1 MDTPETQHGPDHGPD
16 HAPDHA
22 DVVIVGTGHG
32 GAQAAIALRQH
43 GHEGSIL
50 MIGRDKAPPYERPPL
65 SKEYLAGDKGF
76 ERIMIRPEKFW
87 AEKEIGLRL
96 GAAVTAIDPVTH
108 RLTLS
113 DGSAVTY
120 RKLIWSGGG
129 DPRRLPVPG
138 ANLPGVF
145 YVRDK
150 SDADAMMEALAAGA
164 KHAVVIGGGYIGLE
178 AAAVLRKLGCAVTLV
193 EMLPRLLARVA
204 GEDLSD
210 FYAAEH
216 RRQGVDVRLGEAV
229 KSVLGEDHGRVTGVT
244 LDSGEAV
251 ACDMVVVGIGIV
263 PAIAPL
269 IAAGAAGSGGVDVD
283 FCCRTTLDDIY
294 AIGDCAAHANPYAD
308 NAVIRLESVQNAH
321 DMAITVAKAIMG
333 EKEPYNALPWFW
345 SNQYDL
351 KLQTAGLSLDHD
363 ATVLR
368 GDPASRKFTVV
379 YMRAG
384 HPIAFDCVNMMKDY
398 VQARKLLESG
408 ARRIDPAV
416 LADPEVAIKDLI

>member
-1 MDTPETQHGPDHGPD
+1 MASNHQ
-16 HAPDHA
+16 HA

-50 MIGRDKAPPYERPPL
+50 MIGRDDAPPYERPPL

-87 AEKEIGLRL
+87 AEKDIGLRL
-96 GAAVTAIDPVTH
+96 GAAVTAIDPQAH

-113 DGSAVTY
+113 DGGQVTY

-138 ANLPGVF
+138 AVLPGVF

-150 SDADAMMEALAAGA
+150 ADADAMMQALADGA
-164 KHAVVIGGGYIGLE
+164 KRAVVIGGGYIGLE
-178 AAAVLRKLGCAVTLV
+178 AAAVLRKLGSEVVLV

-204 GEDLSD
+204 GEELSA
-210 FYAAEH
+210 FYAQEH
-216 RRQGVDVRLGEAV
+216 RRQGVDVRLSTGVNA
-229 KSVLGEDHGRVTGVT
+229 VLGDDRVTGVR
-244 LDSGEAV
+244 LDSGEEV
-251 ACDMVVVGIGIV
+251 PCDMVVVGIGIV
-263 PAIAPL
+263 PAVAPL
-269 IAAGAAGSGGVDVD
+269 IAAGAAGSNGVDVD

-294 AIGDCAAHANPYAD
+294 AIGDCAAHANPFAD

-321 DMAITVAKAIMG
+321 DMANTVAKAIMG
-333 EKEPYNALPWFW
+333 EKEPYHALPWFW

-351 KLQTAGLSLDHD
+351 KLQTAGLSLGFD

-368 GDPASRKFTVV
+368 GDPADRKFTVV
-379 YMRAG
+379 YLKAG
-384 HPIAFDCVNMMKDY
+384 VPIAFDCVGTMKDY

-408 ARRIDPAV
+408 AGKIDPAL
-416 LADPEVAIKDLI
+416 LADPEVALKDLI

>member
-1 MDTPETQHGPDHGPD
+1 MTST
-16 HAPDHA
+16 AIDHA

-50 MIGRDKAPPYERPPL
+50 MIGRDDAPPYERPPL

-87 AEKEIGLRL
+87 ADKDIALRL
-96 GAAVTAIDPVTH
+96 GAAVTAIDPAAH

-113 DGSAVTY
+113 DGGSVTY

-138 ANLPGVF
+138 AVLPGVF

-150 SDADAMMEALAAGA
+150 ADADAMMAALADGA
-164 KHAVVIGGGYIGLE
+164 KRAVVIGGGYIGLE
-178 AAAVLRKLGCAVTLV
+178 AAAVLRKLGCEVTLV

-204 GEDLSD
+204 GEELST
-210 FYAAEH
+210 FYAEEH
-216 RRQGVDVRLGEAV
+216 RRQGVDVRLNEGVRA
-229 KSVLGEDHGRVTGVT
+229 VLGEDQGKVTGV
-244 LDSGEAV
+244 LLESGEELP
-251 ACDMVVVGIGIV
+251 CDMVIVGIGVV
-263 PAIAPL
+263 PAVAPL
-269 IAAGAAGSGGVDVD
+269 IAAGAAGSNGVDVD

-294 AIGDCAAHANPYAD
+294 AIGDCAAHANDFAD
-308 NAVIRLESVQNAH
+308 GAVIRLESVQNAH
-321 DMAITVAKAIMG
+321 DMANTVAKAIMG
-333 EKEPYNALPWFW
+333 EKEPYHALPWFW

-351 KLQTAGLSLDHD
+351 KLQTAGLSLGFDG
-363 ATVLR
+363 TILR
-368 GDPASRKFTVV
+368 GDPATCKFTVV
-379 YMRAG
+379 YLRDG
-384 HPIAFDCVNMMKDY
+384 RPIAFDCVGTMKDY

-408 ARRIDPAV
+408 IGKVDLAL
-416 LADPEVAIKDLI
+416 LADPEVPIKDLM

>member
-1 MDTPETQHGPDHGPD
+1 MTT
-16 HAPDHA
+16 ANIDHA

-43 GHEGSIL
+43 GHEGTIL
-50 MIGRDKAPPYERPPL
+50 MIGRDTAPPYERPPL

-76 ERIMIRPEKFW
+76 ERIMIRPESFW
-87 AEKEIGLRL
+87 AQKDISLRL
-96 GAAVTAIDPVTH
+96 GAAVTAIDPAAH

-113 DGSAVTY
+113 DGGSVTY

-138 ANLPGVF
+138 AVLPGVY

-150 SDADAMMEALAAGA
+150 ADADAMMAALEGGA
-164 KHAVVIGGGYIGLE
+164 QRAVVIGGGYIGLE

-204 GEDLSD
+204 GEELSD

-216 RRQGVDVRLGEAV
+216 RRQGVDVRLSTGVQA
-229 KSVLGEDHGRVTGVT
+229 VLGAEEGRVTGVR
-244 LDSGEAV
+244 LDSGEDV

-263 PAIAPL
+263 PAVAPL
-269 IAAGAAGSGGVDVD
+269 IAAGAAGSNGVDVD

-294 AIGDCAAHANPYAD
+294 AIGDCAAHANPYAG

-321 DMAITVAKAIMG
+321 DMANTAARAIMG
-333 EKEPYNALPWFW
+333 DKEPYNALPWFW

-351 KLQTAGLSLDHD
+351 KLQTAGLSLGFDQ
-363 ATVLR
+363 TVLR
-368 GDPASRKFTVV
+368 GDPSERKFTVV
-379 YMRAG
+379 YLKNG
-384 HPIAFDCVNMMKDY
+384 VPIAFDCVGTMKDY
-398 VQARKLLESG
+398 VQSRKLLENG
-408 ARRIDPAV
+408 CGRIDPAL
-416 LADPEVAIKDLI
+416 LADPEVAIKDLM

>member
-1 MDTPETQHGPDHGPD
+1 MTSSTNP
-16 HAPDHA
+16 HA

-50 MIGRDKAPPYERPPL
+50 MIGRDDAPPYERPPL

-76 ERIMIRPEKFW
+76 ERIMIRPEAFW
-87 AEKEIGLRL
+87 AQKDIALRL
-96 GAAVTAIDPVTH
+96 GAAVTAIDPAAH
-108 RLTLS
+108 RLTLA
-113 DGSAVTY
+113 DGGQVTY

-129 DPRRLPVPG
+129 DPRRLPLPG
-138 ANLPGVF
+138 AVLPGVF

-150 SDADAMMEALAAGA
+150 RDADAMMQALANGA
-164 KHAVVIGGGYIGLE
+164 SRAVVIGGGYIGLE
-178 AAAVLRKLGCAVTLV
+178 AAAVLRKLGCAVTLI

-204 GEDLSD
+204 GEELSD

-216 RRQGVDVRLGEAV
+216 RRQGVDLRLATGV
-229 KSVLGEDHGRVTGVT
+229 QSVLGEAEGRVTGVR
-244 LDSGEAV
+244 LDSGEEV
-251 ACDMVVVGIGIV
+251 PCDMVVVGIGIV
-263 PAIAPL
+263 PSVAPL
-269 IAAGAAGSGGVDVD
+269 IAAGAAGSNGVDVD

-321 DMAITVAKAIMG
+321 DMANTAARAIMG
-333 EKEPYNALPWFW
+333 EKEAYNALPWFW

-351 KLQTAGLSLDHD
+351 KLQTAGLSLGFDQ
-363 ATVLR
+363 TVLR
-368 GDPASRKFTVV
+368 GDPATRKFTVV
-379 YMRAG
+379 YMKAG
-384 HPIAFDCVNMMKDY
+384 KPIAFDCVGTMKDY

-408 ARRIDPAV
+408 AGRIDPAL

>member
-1 MDTPETQHGPDHGPD
+1 MTSTHS
-16 HAPDHA
+16 HA

-50 MIGRDKAPPYERPPL
+50 MIGRDDAPPYERPPL

-87 AEKEIGLRL
+87 ADKDIALRL
-96 GAAVTAIDPVTH
+96 GVAVTAIDPQAH

-138 ANLPGVF
+138 AVLPGVF

-150 SDADAMMEALAAGA
+150 ADADAMMQALADGA
-164 KHAVVIGGGYIGLE
+164 RRAVVIGGGYIGLE
-178 AAAVLRKLGCAVTLV
+178 AAAVLRKLDCEVVLV

-204 GEDLSD
+204 GEELSA
-210 FYAAEH
+210 FYAEEH
-216 RRQGVDVRLGEAV
+216 RRQGVDVRLSTGV
-229 KSVLGEDHGRVTGVT
+229 HTVLGEEAGRVTGVR
-244 LDSGEAV
+244 LDSGEEV
-251 ACDMVVVGIGIV
+251 PCDMVVVGIGIV
-263 PAIAPL
+263 PAVAPL
-269 IAAGAAGSGGVDVD
+269 IAAGAAGSNGVDVD

-294 AIGDCAAHANPYAD
+294 AIGDCAAHANDFAD
-308 NAVIRLESVQNAH
+308 GAVIRLESVQNAH
-321 DMAITVAKAIMG
+321 DMANTVAKAIMG
-333 EKEPYNALPWFW
+333 EKEPYHALPWFW

-351 KLQTAGLSLDHD
+351 KLQTAGLNLGFD

-368 GDPASRKFTVV
+368 GDPAERKFTVV
-379 YMRAG
+379 YLKAG
-384 HPIAFDCVNMMKDY
+384 KPIAFDCVGTMKDY

-408 ARRIDPAV
+408 VGKIDPAR
-416 LADPEVAIKDLI
+416 LADPEVALKDLI

>member
-1 MDTPETQHGPDHGPD
+1 MTSPNQ
-16 HAPDHA
+16 HA

-43 GHEGSIL
+43 GYEGSIL
-50 MIGRDKAPPYERPPL
+50 MIGRDDAPPYERPPL
-65 SKEYLAGDKGF
+65 SKEYLAGEKGF

-87 AEKEIGLRL
+87 AEKGIDLKL
-96 GAAVTAIDPVTH
+96 GAAVTAIDPHAH

-113 DGSAVTY
+113 DGSQVAY
-120 RKLIWSGGG
+120 CKLIWSGGG

-138 ANLPGVF
+138 AVLPQVF

-150 SDADAMMEALAAGA
+150 SDADAMMAALADGP
-164 KHAVVIGGGYIGLE
+164 KRVLVVGGGYIGLE
-178 AAAVLRKLGCAVTLV
+178 AAAVLRKLGCEVVLV

-204 GEDLSD
+204 GEEISA

-216 RRQGVDVRLGEAV
+216 RRQGVDVRLNTGIQA
-229 KSVLGEDHGRVTGVT
+229 VLGEDQGKVTGAR
-244 LDSGEAV
+244 LDNGTQV

-263 PAIAPL
+263 PAVGPL
-269 IAAGAAGSGGVDVD
+269 IAAGAAGSNGVDVD

-321 DMAITVAKAIMG
+321 DMANTVAKAIMG
-333 EKEPYNALPWFW
+333 HKEPYNALPWFW

-351 KLQTAGLSLDHD
+351 KLQTAGLNLGYDQ
-363 ATVLR
+363 TVLR
-368 GDPASRKFTVV
+368 GDPSERKFTLV
-379 YMRAG
+379 YLKNG
-384 HPIAFDCVNMMKDY
+384 VPIAFDCVGTMRDY

-408 ARRIDPAV
+408 VGRIDPAL
-416 LADPEVAIKDLI
+416 LADPQVALKDLI